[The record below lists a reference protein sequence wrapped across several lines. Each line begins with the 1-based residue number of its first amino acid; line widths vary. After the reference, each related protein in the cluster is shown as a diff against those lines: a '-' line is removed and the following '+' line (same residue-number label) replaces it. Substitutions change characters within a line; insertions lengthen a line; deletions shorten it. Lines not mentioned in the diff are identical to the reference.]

1 MFGSRSKKNK
11 QNQKRRSLHIRT
23 GDEVIVISGEDRSKT
38 PRKVLSVLPK
48 QGKVIVEGVNMMKDH
63 QKNRPA
69 NTRTSGINQQGIIEK
84 ACPIDISNVALVDP
98 KSKKSTRIRMKD
110 QDGKKVR
117 VAVKSGETV

>member
-1 MFGSRSKKNK
+1 MFGSRSKNNK
-11 QNQKRRSLHIRT
+11 KNQKRRSLHIRT
-23 GDEVIVISGEDRSKT
+23 GDEVIVISGEDRGKA

-63 QKNRPA
+63 QRPRGGGRQSA
-69 NTRTSGINQQGIIEK
+69 IAEQKLIEK

-98 KSKKSTRIRMKD
+98 KSKRPTRIRMKD